1 MSNLEYNGQVLTNTR
16 RELKLK
22 IDDIATELCLSVQ
35 QVQAIENNLGAFF
48 HSNKLKQAVIKR
60 YCRFLNI
67 DINAVI
73 TQYFY
78 NAEAYFYFVERCEQ
92 NGITVPIVPGIMP
105 ITQFSQL
112 SRFSE
117 MCGADIPRWLRKR
130 LEAYGDDRDSIQALG
145 LDFVSQLCQ
154 RLLDNGAPGIHFY
167 TMNQAAPS
175 LAIIENL
182 SL

>member
-1 MSNLEYNGQVLTNTR
+1 MSNLEYNCQVLTNTR

-73 TQYFY
+73 TQYEIDTTDNSFQKAKKDNLGKSFKKY
-78 NAEAYFYFVERCEQ
+78 LYIFLAAF
-92 NGITVPIVPGIMP
+92 IT
-105 ITQFSQL
+105 T
-112 SRFSE
+112 
-117 MCGADIPRWLRKR
+117 
-130 LEAYGDDRDSIQALG
+130 
-145 LDFVSQLCQ
+145 
-154 RLLDNGAPGIHFY
+154 
-167 TMNQAAPS
+167 
-175 LAIIENL
+175 LAWKFIA
-182 SL
+182 

>member
-35 QVQAIENNLGAFF
+35 QVQAIESNLGTFF

-73 TQYFY
+73 TQYEIDTTDNKSFKKY
-78 NAEAYFYFVERCEQ
+78 LYISIAAF
-92 NGITVPIVPGIMP
+92 IT
-105 ITQFSQL
+105 T
-112 SRFSE
+112 
-117 MCGADIPRWLRKR
+117 
-130 LEAYGDDRDSIQALG
+130 
-145 LDFVSQLCQ
+145 
-154 RLLDNGAPGIHFY
+154 
-167 TMNQAAPS
+167 
-175 LAIIENL
+175 LAWKFFA
-182 SL
+182 